1 MYLDLLGLPKNFTF
15 CLFFVRR
22 EMKKLFNALIN
33 KGQDRQ
39 MDSHNDIVLANTMAN
54 SDAQASV
61 GDKFE

>member
-1 MYLDLLGLPKNFTF
+1 
-15 CLFFVRR
+15 
-22 EMKKLFNALIN
+22 MKKLFNALIN